1 MGPGVRKNIRMGP
14 GGRKRAWGMGERG
27 VREHGM
33 GGVREDGVRGGKAKV
48 VQRGAGSVQRSARM
62 IITLIIATITS

>member
-1 MGPGVRKNIRMGP
+1 MGP

-48 VQRGAGSVQRSARM
+48 VQRGAGYVQRHARIIIIII
-62 IITLIIATITS
+62 IITS